1 MKTIYE
7 YRKGVTKELEGS
19 THTLPIL
26 FEYAWSML
34 RVCLEYAY
42 SMPTVCLAYVY
53 THLIWEPAISVRARR
68 TASPLPTDQESA
80 PYGLFLTLLLLL
92 LALGSASV
100 WGQTDYS
107 GTYYIAS
114 CGKGEN
120 NGTTVTYTYDPDH
133 PENNFYLCP
142 TKGWIYYQSSSPYWN
157 NNTPGQPFL
166 TTFKCR
172 SGATDPTTNNP
183 YNEREAKWTLIKH
196 SEQDNYYYYIRRNID
211 GKYLTLNEQLGN
223 NATANRLRLHIEA
236 TSNPGNNHL
245 FAVETQGTNL
255 VISPINATAEN
266 KRWYLNVHQGN
277 FNSLTGQQATAK
289 NEGPTNYKN
298 IGGTIGIYSEK
309 SDQNAPW
316 LLEDIIQSPLI
327 TQQNNNTIAIT
338 YPGTEPVTLY
348 YTTDGSKPDPTKV
361 GESDP
366 TKIYTPGTTT
376 ISMINPVTTVKAIAV
391 KTKDTDETLDT
402 YSRVVSLTTQ
412 WYIGSSNYYLFQNV
426 ECTDYYMI
434 PGDVSSNNTTV
445 NTSSLFR
452 PSMSWYFL
460 NAGSEDGVL
469 YYYIINRH
477 TGDYLY
483 RTGNSV
489 YMKASS
495 AFDNTDN
502 GYKFSIKQGYDTN
515 NDPVAG
521 FNIIPKGA
529 ADNTCCIFKG
539 GYNNPTLANAKEDVV
554 KYDKNARNKN
564 YGQWNIISAPDNKLP
579 ASLTYDSSNPADA
592 NWPTFLSSSSKT
604 KYFKIENVGAEGF
617 YMNPPENLSTGFVA
631 ATGTSTGGNELAWCV
646 VEAGHDDWQK
656 YYYIIHASTGKY
668 MYFTKTIPD
677 NPMEMTGQSNVIALR
692 DYDNTNTNLYQF
704 VFAKSTVDGAYYIVP
719 KGLTG
724 ATYNEY
730 YALYRDANNPLKS
743 TSNRLSDNYKW
754 KFVSATLFCNAP
766 EFVEEDGKIRIKC
779 NTNAAKIYI
788 NTENNDDPTSASTL
802 YDPSTNENQ
811 NWATTSQVRIKARAV
826 VSDGASPTPNTASSA
841 VVTLLN
847 KPDVTLT
854 TSSYEYDGT
863 AKTFEKSNIAE
874 VSITANEVKTTA
886 DASTYDIDTFENNI
900 TAGTPSSA
908 TPPTVK
914 LKDVAGDNWFIWN
927 ASKSFTITP
936 KALTITADSE
946 SKDYDGT
953 ELTKNS
959 YTNTDLADGDAITS
973 VTVTGS
979 QIVVGTSANVPSGA
993 FIKKGEEDRTAC
1005 YEITYTNGTLEVTKK
1020 AVTITADSDTK
1031 VYDGTALT
1039 KNTYTN
1045 TDLADGDAITSV
1057 TVTGSQTVVGSSAN
1071 VPSAAVIK
1079 KGEEDRTACYEIT
1092 YTNGTLEVTK
1102 KAVTITADSD
1112 TKVYDGTALTKN
1124 SYTNTALAEGDAIE
1138 SVTVTGSQTDVGS
1151 SANVPSAAVIKKD
1164 TEDRTSCYEIT
1175 YTNGTLT
1182 VTGIGVIVTADNK
1195 TKEYSKDPT
1204 TDPTL
1209 TATVTGLVGTDVI
1222 TYTISRAA
1230 GEDVNDYVITPTGE
1244 SEQGNYTVTYV
1255 PGTFTIT
1262 PATLTITP
1270 NDGQTK
1276 EYGDADPAF
1285 TFTPTGLKGTDAID
1299 DVVQGALARTEGE
1312 SRGTY
1317 AFNQGTLAIA
1327 TGNNNY
1333 TLAYANPNNYVF
1345 TISQKPLTSTD
1356 ITINIDESTNPI
1368 TVVVMHAKSD
1378 GDYILSQKESETD
1391 PEYDYSLA
1399 TVGEGDPGYNPNYF
1413 KTRITGNGNYSGYVD
1428 IRQAIVHFTTD
1439 ANQAEWS
1446 ATFVAEKAGTTD
1458 IGHVLPEGIAAYII
1472 SGIEG
1477 SWAIP
1482 EPMDYIPAGVPVLL
1496 VAHEEKTGFLVR
1508 DAKSADVSDISAQK
1522 SYNKLKEVT
1531 AESAHFN
1538 TRQIYVLYKN
1548 EFVLNKEG
1556 DLAKGKVYM
1565 ENPNYVAPSPSSP
1578 APANLSIAWGN
1589 LTGIEDGRWKMD
1601 DGNNEHWYTLDGRC
1615 LIGKPT
1621 AKGLYIVN
1629 GKKRVVK

>member
-1 MKTIYE
+1 MVARCTQ
-7 YRKGVTKELEGS
+7 GVAKVYPRCSQALGR
-19 THTLPIL
+19 LM
-26 FEYAWSML
+26 SML
-34 RVCLEYAY
+34 RVWLEYAWKQPRVWLEYAY
-42 SMPTVCLAYVY
+42 SMPRVCLAYAY

-68 TASPLPTDQESA
+68 TGSPLPTDQESA
-80 PYGLFLTLLLLL
+80 PYGLFLTLLLLISGVV
-92 LALGSASV
+92 GSWADGYEGTWYIGV
-100 WGQTDYS
+100 YGS
-107 GTYYIAS
+107 GTKSQCAS
-114 CGKGEN
+114 EN
-120 NGTTVTYTYDPDH
+120 PA
-133 PENNFYLCP
+133 ENFYLCP
-142 TKGWIYYQSSSPYWN
+142 TEGWCYYDGET
-157 NNTPGQPFL
+157 NNTGQITNEVNDQPFL
-166 TTFKCR
+166 TSFKCR
-172 SGATDPTTNNP
+172 NGVYDATKAVWTIEKASGS
-183 YNEREAKWTLIKH
+183 Y
-196 SEQDNYYYYIRRNID
+196 SNYYYIKQTCTGRYWVFN
-211 GKYLTLNEQLGN
+211 KQLNG
-223 NATANRLRLHIEA
+223 AGANRARVHLETITPSAEDPNTYALFEISTVTTTDDRNGYYLFHPKEA
-236 TSNPGNNHL
+236 SNG
-245 FAVETQGTNL
+245 F
-255 VISPINATAEN
+255 
-266 KRWYLNVHQGN
+266 YLNITEGN
-277 FNSLTGQQATAK
+277 VNSVSTPTNGRTD
-289 NEGPTNYKN
+289 GPTGYKN
-298 IGGTIGIYSEK
+298 VGGIVG
-309 SDQNAPW
+309 QWN
-316 LLEDIIQSPLI
+316 
-327 TQQNNNTIAIT
+327 QNNNTSSYKLEPYSPFIT
-338 YPGTEPVTLY
+338 FNANNQVEIKAVPSNATLV
-348 YTTDGSKPDPTKV
+348 YTTDK
-361 GESDP
+361 SDP
-366 TKIYTPGTTT
+366 TVSPSNGTAVNTNTVSFAPGDDVTT
-376 ISMINPVTTVKAIAV
+376 IKAIAIV
-391 KTKDTDETLDT
+391 NGVESAVATFTPPALLGSDHKRLIQSQNNAWNTTD
-402 YSRVVSLTTQ
+402 
-412 WYIGSSNYYLFQNV
+412 FHF
-426 ECTDYYMI
+426 YMI
-434 PGDVSSNNTTV
+434 PGDEENSVLKVNTT
-445 NTSSLFR
+445 SLFR
-452 PSMSWYFL
+452 PTMEWHLLYAGKDDLAGDYL
-460 NAGSEDGVL
+460 NQ
-469 YYYIINRH
+469 YYYIVNSN
-477 TGDYLY
+477 DKYLCY
-483 RTGNSV
+483 DANNIV
-489 YMKASS
+489 YMDTYSDNSDKFKFQIVES
-495 AFDNTDN
+495 AT
-502 GYKFSIKQGYDTN
+502 
-515 NDPVAG
+515 AG
-521 FNIIPKGA
+521 TYNIIPYAQRNESG
-529 ADNTCCIFKG
+529 NTIRFVYKPDDG
-539 GYNNPTLANAKEDVV
+539 NNKCNANAKEL
-554 KYDKNARNKN
+554 
-564 YGQWNIISAPDNKLP
+564 S
-579 ASLTYDSSNPADA
+579 
-592 NWPTFLSSSSKT
+592 LSSTSNAHSQWKFVQPST
-604 KYFKIENVGAEGF
+604 LDKIAPFTVSDASTTFYYKINSVGSNGF
-617 YMNPPENLSTGFVA
+617 YIVPPSGTNTNATTSNSTDDNVIKTGAWYFEMAQEANETDWCSYYHIRNAETGKYLYFNKEDNNAGACLIMKETIEIGDEDKFMFTWAKTA
-631 ATGTSTGGNELAWCV
+631 AT
-646 VEAGHDDWQK
+646 EAN
-656 YYYIIHASTGKY
+656 YYIIPKLLKDKSLNKLSALQR
-668 MYFTKTIPD
+668 D
-677 NPMEMTGQSNVIALR
+677 NGTLK
-692 DYDNTNTNLYQF
+692 TNL
-704 VFAKSTVDGAYYIVP
+704 TRGA
-719 KGLTG
+719 G
-724 ATYNEY
+724 N
-730 YALYRDANNPLKS
+730 YAWTFTPAP
-743 TSNRLSDNYKW
+743 
-754 KFVSATLFCNAP
+754 LFCNDP
-766 EFVEEDGKIRIKC
+766 VFEEEEGVIKIKC

-788 NTENNDDPTSASTL
+788 NTESDTNPTDGSTL
-802 YDPSTNENQ
+802 YNPTQETAQ
-811 NWATTSQVRIKARAV
+811 NWATTDQVRIKAIAI

-854 TSSYEYDGT
+854 TASYEYNGT
-863 AKTFEKSNIAE
+863 AQTFEKSNIAE
-874 VSITANEVKTTA
+874 VFITANEVKTTA

-979 QIVVGTSANVPSGA
+979 QIVVGTSANVPSAAVIKKGEEDRTA
-993 FIKKGEEDRTAC
+993 CYEITYTNGTLEVTKKAVTITADSDTKVYDGTELTKNSYTNTDLADGDAITSVTVTGSQTVVGSSANEPSAAVIKKGEEDRTAC

-1045 TDLADGDAITSV
+1045 TALADGDAIT
-1057 TVTGSQTVVGSSAN
+1057 
-1071 VPSAAVIK
+1071 
-1079 KGEEDRTACYEIT
+1079 
-1092 YTNGTLEVTK
+1092 
-1102 KAVTITADSD
+1102 
-1112 TKVYDGTALTKN
+1112 
-1124 SYTNTALAEGDAIE
+1124 

-1182 VTGIGVIVTADNK
+1182 VTGIGVTVTADNK
-1195 TKEYSKDPT
+1195 SKEYSKDPT

-1244 SEQGNYTVTYV
+1244 SKQGNYTVTYV

-1285 TFTPTGLKGTDAID
+1285 TFTPTGLKGTDAIA
-1299 DVVQGALARTEGE
+1299 DVVQGTLTRAEGE
-1312 SRGTY
+1312 NRGTY

-1345 TISQKPLTSTD
+1345 TISQKPLTSTG

-1368 TVVVMHAKSD
+1368 TVVVTHAKSD

-1413 KTRITGNGNYSGYVD
+1413 KTRISGNGNYSGYVD

-1482 EPMDYIPAGVPVLL
+1482 EPLEYIPADVPVLL
-1496 VAHEEKTGFLVR
+1496 VTHEAKNGFLVK
-1508 DAKSADVSDISAQK
+1508 DASNVTAITPEQIA
-1522 SYNKLKEVT
+1522 YNKLKRVT

-1538 TRQIYVLYKN
+1538 TKEIYVLYKN

-1565 ENPNYVAPSPSSP
+1565 ENPNYDAPSPPSSP
-1578 APANLSIAWGN
+1578 APASLSIAWGN
-1589 LTGIEDGRWKMD
+1589 VTGIEDGRWKMD
-1601 DGNNEHWYTLDGRC
+1601 DGRSDRWYTLDGRC